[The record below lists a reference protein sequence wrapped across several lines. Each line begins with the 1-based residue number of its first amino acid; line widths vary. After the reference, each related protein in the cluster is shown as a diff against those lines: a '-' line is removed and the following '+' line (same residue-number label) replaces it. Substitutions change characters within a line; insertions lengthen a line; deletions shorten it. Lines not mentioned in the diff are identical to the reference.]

1 MPSAFTGNP
10 PTQVL
15 KVNIKAFPPTTGAY
29 LNSIDIFLEEK
40 HLKMVNFDTIKD
52 IFTSAQ

>member
-1 MPSAFTGNP
+1 
-10 PTQVL
+10 L
-15 KVNIKAFPPTTGAY
+15 KISVKAFIPTTAAY

-40 HLKMVNFDTIKD
+40 HLKMGNFDTIKD